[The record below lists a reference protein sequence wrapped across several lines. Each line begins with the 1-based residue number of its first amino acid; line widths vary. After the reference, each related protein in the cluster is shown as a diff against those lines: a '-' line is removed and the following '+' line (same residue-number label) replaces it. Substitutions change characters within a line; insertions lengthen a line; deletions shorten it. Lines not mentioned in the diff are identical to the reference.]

1 VRKHWL
7 AVVMLALFAQIDRTY
22 AIERATHARTHAR
35 TRGRDR
41 EGRLL
46 SDAHSLAR

>member
-1 VRKHWL
+1 
-7 AVVMLALFAQIDRTY
+7 MLALFAQMDRTY
-22 AIERATHARTHAR
+22 AIERATHAR